1 MPPAD
6 PFDLNRFVQAQAEDY
21 EQALREITAG
31 RKVSH
36 WMWYVFPQL
45 DGLGFSPMAKRYAIK
60 SLDEARAYLAHPL
73 LGPRLVACAEAALTV
88 DGRTATQIFGTP
100 DDLKLKSSATL
111 FSAATP
117 PGSVF
122 ERVLA
127 KFYGGQPDERTLELL
142 GVAGE

>member
-1 MPPAD
+1 MTED
-6 PFDLNRFVQAQAEDY
+6 PFDLDRFEQAQADDY
-21 EQALREITAG
+21 EQALQEITAG

-36 WMWYVFPQL
+36 WMWYIFPQL
-45 DGLGFSPMAKRYAIK
+45 DGLGFSPMAKRYAVK

-73 LGPRLVACAEAALTV
+73 LGPRLVACAEAAVAV

-111 FSAATP
+111 FAAVSP

-122 ERVLA
+122 ERLLD
-127 KFYGGQPDERTLELL
+127 KFYGGRRDERTLDLL
-142 GVAGE
+142 KTTA